1 MSAMRHSDT
10 PVPVAGREA
19 MSADSLVGA
28 SVRATAAAVARAQGP
43 AESAEGAAPAPP
55 WGRSALRWLWLGPVL
70 LTMLAPF
77 AWMLAVSLAPVSG
90 GSLARA
96 VAGRLSLEHYRELF
110 DVAPI
115 VAYLLNSGLVAV
127 AVVALNVATAA
138 MVGYVLGRK
147 RVPGEKFWTLGIVA
161 TLMLPKQ
168 VLMVPLYL
176 VMSRLHLI
184 DTYAALILPFAVDAF
199 SIFLVRQYVLGLPLE
214 LEEAARVD
222 GASDWV
228 IFRHIMLPLMKPVL
242 AVVAIQ
248 SFLANWNSFLYPLI
262 FVDSDRLRTL
272 PVGLALL
279 SQTEHSVDWG
289 LLMAGSTLASLPVL
303 AVFAAFQR
311 QILSGVL
318 AGAEK

>member
-1 MSAMRHSDT
+1 MSA
-10 PVPVAGREA
+10 
-19 MSADSLVGA
+19 
-28 SVRATAAAVARAQGP
+28 AAPARGG
-43 AESAEGAAPAPP
+43 ESAALAPP
-55 WGRSALRWLWLGPVL
+55 WGRSSLRWLWLGPVL
-70 LTMLAPF
+70 LAMLSPF
-77 AWMLAVSLAPVSG
+77 AWMLAVSLATVSG
-90 GSLARA
+90 GSFVRALAGGLTLQNYA
-96 VAGRLSLEHYRELF
+96 DLF
-110 DVAPI
+110 DAAPI
-115 VAYLLNSGLVAV
+115 GLYLANSALVAA
-127 AVVALNVATAA
+127 AVVGLNVATAA
-138 MVGYVLGRK
+138 MVGYVLGRR
-147 RVPGEKFWTLGIVA
+147 RVPGERFWTLGIVA

-176 VMSRLHLI
+176 VMARLHLI
-184 DTYAALILPFAVDAF
+184 DTYGALILPFAVDAF

-222 GASDWV
+222 GASDWA
-228 IFRHIMLPLMKPVL
+228 IFREIMLPLMRPVL

-248 SFLANWNSFLYPLI
+248 SFLANWNSFLFPLI

-289 LLMAGSTLASLPVL
+289 LLMAGSTVASLPVL